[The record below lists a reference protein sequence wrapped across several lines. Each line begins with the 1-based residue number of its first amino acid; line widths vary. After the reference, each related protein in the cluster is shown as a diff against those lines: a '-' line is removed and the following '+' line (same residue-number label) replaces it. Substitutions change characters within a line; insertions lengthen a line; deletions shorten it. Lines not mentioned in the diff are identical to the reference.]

1 MGDKFELFIKFCA
14 PRLFRLPGQSLLGC
28 GPTRWCLVFCSPS
41 GLFHLDPKL
50 TPITRTWYRQ
60 DNFIVTSKYSS
71 TYRDWPAR
79 TTETNSY
86 PGLFT
91 RSVGRAKNAAPRH

>member
-41 GLFHLDPKL
+41 GLFHHDPKL
-50 TPITRTWYRQ
+50 KLITRTWYRQ
-60 DNFIVTSKYSS
+60 DSFIVTSGCTS
-71 TYRDWPAR
+71 TYRDWQKTRHPDTDA
-79 TTETNSY
+79 NSIKP
-86 PGLFT
+86 PG
-91 RSVGRAKNAAPRH
+91 RYSQYAA